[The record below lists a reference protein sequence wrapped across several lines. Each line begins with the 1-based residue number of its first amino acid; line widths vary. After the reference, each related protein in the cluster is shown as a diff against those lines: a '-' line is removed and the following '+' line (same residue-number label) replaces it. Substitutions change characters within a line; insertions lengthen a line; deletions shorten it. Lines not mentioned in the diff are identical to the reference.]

1 MALFNAW
8 RRRVWGVAAVWVG
21 AELPNKRLASC
32 SCNACWLNC
41 TRSAGGACCSAD
53 CTLGKARAEEIDDD
67 PVLDSN
73 WDKSTIPGLTEVTA
87 LIKVH
92 IGRNPELFKLFC
104 GDARAQR
111 AQSNRHLPGTIEC
124 SHMKLLPLGALCACL
139 CLVPM
144 LVTRK
149 AVAQKAAPQP
159 PKAAQGASES
169 DDPTRIILDVTRV
182 NILFT
187 VTDKKGRFITDLTKG
202 DFDIVE
208 NKKPQTIQQFTAE
221 SDLPLR
227 LAVLVD
233 TSNSIREQ
241 FRFEQQAAIR
251 FIQSVL
257 RPRAD
262 KVMLVSFD
270 SAAEMVSD
278 LTDDLKKLEDG
289 VQSMRPGG
297 GTAFYDAIYFAAKE
311 KLMMDQPR
319 DKFRRAMIVI
329 SDGMD
334 TESRMSRDQALEM
347 AQKAD
352 VVIYAIS
359 TNIKRDDSDGDKVL
373 RYLTEETGGQAFFPF
388 KIEDLDQSF
397 ENIANELRH
406 QYNIFYR
413 PEPLKTDGLYHPV
426 TVTTTA
432 RKHLVVRARKG
443 YYAPKL

>member
-1 MALFNAW
+1 
-8 RRRVWGVAAVWVG
+8 
-21 AELPNKRLASC
+21 
-32 SCNACWLNC
+32 
-41 TRSAGGACCSAD
+41 
-53 CTLGKARAEEIDDD
+53 
-67 PVLDSN
+67 
-73 WDKSTIPGLTEVTA
+73 
-87 LIKVH
+87 
-92 IGRNPELFKLFC
+92 
-104 GDARAQR
+104 
-111 AQSNRHLPGTIEC
+111 
-124 SHMKLLPLGALCACL
+124 MKLLCFGALCAFL
-139 CLVPM
+139 CLVP
-144 LVTRK
+144 VR
-149 AVAQKAAPQP
+149 AQKTAPPQP
-159 PKAAQGASES
+159 KATASTQAGES

-182 NILFT
+182 NLLFT
-187 VTDKKGRFITDLTKG
+187 VTDKKGRFVTDLTKA
-202 DFDIVE
+202 DFDVIE
-208 NKKPQTIQQFTAE
+208 NKKPQIIQQFTAE

-251 FIQSVL
+251 FIQSVV
-257 RPRAD
+257 RPRED
-262 KVMLVSFD
+262 RLMLVSFD

-359 TNIKRDDSDGDKVL
+359 TNITRDDSEGDKVL

-413 PEPLKTDGLYHPV
+413 PEPLTADGLYHPV
-426 TVTTTA
+426 TVRTKG
-432 RKHLVVRARKG
+432 RKDLVVRARKG

>member
-1 MALFNAW
+1 M
-8 RRRVWGVAAVWVG
+8 
-21 AELPNKRLASC
+21 
-32 SCNACWLNC
+32 
-41 TRSAGGACCSAD
+41 
-53 CTLGKARAEEIDDD
+53 
-67 PVLDSN
+67 
-73 WDKSTIPGLTEVTA
+73 KSLCI
-87 LIKVH
+87 
-92 IGRNPELFKLFC
+92 
-104 GDARAQR
+104 
-111 AQSNRHLPGTIEC
+111 
-124 SHMKLLPLGALCACL
+124 GALCASAIIAPVCL
-139 CLVPM
+139 APGL
-144 LVTRK
+144 L
-149 AVAQKAAPQP
+149 AQKAAQTP
-159 PKAAQGASES
+159 AAIATEPDNG
-169 DDPTRIILDVTRV
+169 PRIVLDVTRV

-187 VTDKKGRFITDLTKG
+187 VTDKKGRFVTDLSKD
-202 DFDIVE
+202 DFDVVE
-208 NKKPQTIQQFTAE
+208 NKKSQTIQQFTAE

-227 LAVLVD
+227 IAILVD

-257 RPRAD
+257 RPKEDR
-262 KVMLVSFD
+262 VMLVSFD
-270 SAAEMVSD
+270 SAAEMVAD
-278 LTDDLKKLEDG
+278 LTGDQKKLEEG
-289 VQSMRPGG
+289 VKSMRPGG
-297 GTAFYDAIYFAAKE
+297 GTALYDAIYFAAKE

-319 DKFRRAMIVI
+319 DKFRRAMVII
-329 SDGMD
+329 SDGED

-359 TNIKRDDSDGDKVL
+359 TNITRDDKDGDKVL

-426 TVTTTA
+426 TVKTKG
-432 RKHLVVRARKG
+432 RKDLIVRARRG

>member
-1 MALFNAW
+1 
-8 RRRVWGVAAVWVG
+8 
-21 AELPNKRLASC
+21 
-32 SCNACWLNC
+32 
-41 TRSAGGACCSAD
+41 
-53 CTLGKARAEEIDDD
+53 
-67 PVLDSN
+67 
-73 WDKSTIPGLTEVTA
+73 
-87 LIKVH
+87 
-92 IGRNPELFKLFC
+92 
-104 GDARAQR
+104 
-111 AQSNRHLPGTIEC
+111 
-124 SHMKLLPLGALCACL
+124 MKLLCIGALCASASL
-139 CLVPM
+139 APM
-144 LVTRK
+144 FLAPVLL
-149 AVAQKAAPQP
+149 AQKAAPEQ
-159 PKAAQGASES
+159 KATQNSAVQAAGES

-187 VTDKKGRFITDLTKG
+187 VTDKKGRFVTDLTKS
-202 DFDIVE
+202 DFDVVE

-221 SDLPLR
+221 SDIPLR
-227 LAVLVD
+227 IAILVD
-233 TSNSIREQ
+233 TSNSIRDQ

-257 RPRAD
+257 RPKEDRL
-262 KVMLVSFD
+262 MLVSFD

-278 LTDDLKKLEDG
+278 LTSDQKKLEEG
-289 VQSMRPGG
+289 IKSMRPGG
-297 GTAFYDAIYFAAKE
+297 GTALYDAIYFAAKE

-319 DKFRRAMIVI
+319 DKFRRAMVII
-329 SDGMD
+329 SDGED

-359 TNIKRDDSDGDKVL
+359 TNITREDKDGDKVL

-413 PEPLKTDGLYHPV
+413 PEPLKTDGLYHQV
-426 TVTTTA
+426 TVRTKG
-432 RKHLVVRARKG
+432 RKDLIVRARKG

>member
-1 MALFNAW
+1 MKPFCIGALF
-8 RRRVWGVAAVWVG
+8 AA
-21 AELPNKRLASC
+21 AL
-32 SCNACWLNC
+32 
-41 TRSAGGACCSAD
+41 SA
-53 CTLGKARAEEIDDD
+53 
-67 PVLDSN
+67 
-73 WDKSTIPGLTEVTA
+73 A
-87 LIKVH
+87 LYFA
-92 IGRNPELFKLFC
+92 P
-104 GDARAQR
+104 
-111 AQSNRHLPGTIEC
+111 
-124 SHMKLLPLGALCACL
+124 ALS
-139 CLVPM
+139 
-144 LVTRK
+144 
-149 AVAQKAAPQP
+149 AQKAPAPASQE
-159 PKAAQGASES
+159 ASES
-169 DDPTRIILDVTRV
+169 DDATRIILDVTRV

-187 VTDKKGRFITDLTKG
+187 VTDKKGRFITDLGKD
-202 DFDIVE
+202 DFDVIE

-257 RPRAD
+257 RPHAD

-278 LTDDLKKLEDG
+278 LTDDMKKLEDG

-319 DKFRRAMIVI
+319 DKFRRAMVVI
-329 SDGMD
+329 SDGQD

-359 TNIKRDDSDGDKVL
+359 TNITRDDSDGDKVL

-413 PEPLKTDGLYHPV
+413 PEPLKADGLYHPV
-426 TVTTTA
+426 TVKTKG
-432 RKHLVVRARKG
+432 RKDLVVRARKG